1 MCGLTGL
8 LDVSANGFA
17 GKDVDLFEGLL
28 LINSLRGR
36 SSTGVFGVNKH
47 KQADIHKVLGNP
59 YNLDVT
65 VLGDWFN
72 NRMLNRYWAVAG
84 HGRFPTQGEI
94 SIQNAHPFQHGNIT
108 LMHNGT
114 LRNLPRLL
122 KEHNKDF
129 AVDSEMICWMVNELG
144 IKDTIKEIE
153 GAYALI
159 WYDAGD
165 DTYNFLRNQD
175 RPLYYG
181 VNSFNDQ
188 MVLGSEEHYIEWANS
203 KTYKRFKEVKAVAL
217 DSHYK
222 IGREKNKFV
231 IQREDVRKS
240 YSYQGH
246 HNMSYYGRHGG
257 YDDIWGASEESP
269 LALPASF
276 KKKTEPPKTN
286 TAKPTI
292 ICLAEDLHF
301 EVLSVAAV
309 KIKETDKTETLVTGH
324 HVDTKKVAVAVASST
339 APDDLKKKVTEDP
352 HYVMKGRVAA
362 ILPKVISE
370 GNMFTLSVRVVLNTL
385 EEVPKDSKV
394 VQSTNIVPFN
404 NNMVKLRDGTAMSK
418 VEFVRIAKPGCF
430 HCQGPVKLESAEE
443 CSRMVLNGISSLICG
458 DCHRVETKKE
468 PENANQQQAT
478 VH

>member
-8 LDVSANGFA
+8 LDVSTNGFA
-17 GKDVDLFEGLL
+17 AKDVDLFEGLL

-94 SIQNAHPFQHGNIT
+94 TIQNAHPFQHGNIT

-122 KEHNKDF
+122 KEHNKTF

-144 IKDTIKEIE
+144 IEDTIKEIE

-159 WYDAGD
+159 WYDSTD
-165 DTYNFLRNQD
+165 DTYNFIRNQD

-181 VNSFNDQ
+181 VNTFNDQ
-188 MVLGSEEHYIEWANS
+188 MVLGSEEHYVDWANS
-203 KTYKRFKEVKAVAL
+203 KTHKRFKEVKPVAI

-222 IGREKNKFV
+222 VGREKNKFV
-231 IQREDVRKS
+231 VERKDIRKT

-246 HNMSYYGRHGG
+246 HNTNYYGRG
-257 YDDIWGASEESP
+257 YDDIWGRADDESP
-269 LALPASF
+269 VLIPQSF
-276 KKKTEPPKTN
+276 KKKEDPPKRDT
-286 TAKPTI
+286 TKPTV
-292 ICLAEDLHF
+292 ICLQEDLHF
-301 EVLSVAAV
+301 EVNSVSSV
-309 KIKETDKTETLVTGH
+309 KIKETDTTETLVTGY
-324 HVDTKKVAVAVASST
+324 HVETKKVAIAVASKT
-339 APDDLKKKVTEDP
+339 CPPDLKKKVTEDP

-362 ILPKVISE
+362 ILPKVNSE
-370 GNMFTLSVRVVLNTL
+370 GNMYTLSVRVVLNSL
-385 EEVPKDSKV
+385 EEVPNDSKA

-404 NNMVKLRDGTAMSK
+404 NTTVQLRDATIISK
-418 VEFVRIAKPGCF
+418 LEFVRIAKIGCF
-430 HCQGPVKLESAEE
+430 HCQGPVELKNAAE
-443 CSRMVLNGISSLICG
+443 CSRMVLNGVSSLICG
-458 DCHRVETKKE
+458 DCHRVETQKE
-468 PENANQQQAT
+468 PQNADQQQAT
-478 VH
+478 LH